1 MDVDE
6 ARVAELKRREII
18 RSIPLIVLV
27 VVMLLLGIVG
37 NSFSIAFYGFHRRKT
52 VTDFLIASLAANDF
66 LACFVFC
73 DEIPIAFQAF
83 TFTDVTGCKC
93 VFFLNNW
100 MLVNS
105 VILLTVIA
113 VDRYRRVCH
122 PFSRQM
128 SKEVALRIV
137 IAVTFM
143 TFCLTLREP
152 FLADIV
158 TKPIKMNDN
167 TTLYGYFC
175 SHTDDESAVAVIKA
189 SHIMNITIFASA
201 VLVIII
207 VYSFIAKAI
216 VKTRS
221 AVLRHP
227 VESSSSTNTNNVE
240 TNIVE
245 TINAEANNVVINIV
259 EKNNVETNNVERH
272 KVDNNNVKTSIVETS
287 NTETNTVEIN
297 NIETD
302 SGKINIVENINVEMN
317 NVEMNR
323 VDNNNAETSI
333 VETSN
338 IETNIVETNTV
349 QTNQSETH
357 NVEKQASESVG
368 NDNNAFEDES
378 QSACAISSLSERL
391 SQLENSQSLSTAS
404 DASSK
409 MKSTTL
415 KKEAARSKSVARQPR
430 DRRSTG
436 GNTFRS
442 GGSREHSHAEKR
454 VTIMITAFT
463 IVSILSF
470 VPYFAVN
477 LFVPRHVITEDNLSN
492 MWKKTGRQFY
502 MLNCVVN
509 PYVMCCFNN
518 TFRRY
523 VKNFFCQ
530 KTCHSCNCTRSN

>member
-18 RSIPLIVLV
+18 RGIPLMVLV

-37 NSFSIAFYGFHRRKT
+37 NSFSIAFYGFRRRKT

-66 LACFVFC
+66 LACLVFC

-83 TFTDVTGCKC
+83 TFTDVTGCKF

-105 VILLTVIA
+105 VMLLTVIA

-128 SKEVALRIV
+128 SKDVALRIV

-201 VLVIII
+201 ILVIII
-207 VYSFIAKAI
+207 VYSFIANAI

-240 TNIVE
+240 INIVE
-245 TINAEANNVVINIV
+245 TINADANNAVINIV
-259 EKNNVETNNVERH
+259 EKNNVETNNAERH
-272 KVDNNNVKTSIVETS
+272 KVDNNNVKTSNVET
-287 NTETNTVEIN
+287 NNVEIN

-302 SGKINIVENINVEMN
+302 SGKINIVENIDVETN
-317 NVEMNR
+317 NVEMNS
-323 VDNNNAETSI
+323 VENNNAELNI
-333 VETSN
+333 AETSN
-338 IETNIVETNTV
+338 IDTNIVETNRV

-391 SQLENSQSLSTAS
+391 SQPENSQNLSTES

-409 MKSTTL
+409 MKSTL
-415 KKEAARSKSVARQPR
+415 KKETARSKSVTRQPR

-436 GNTFRS
+436 RDTIRS
-442 GGSREHSHAEKR
+442 GESRENSHAEKR

-463 IVSILSF
+463 MASVLSF

-492 MWKKTGRQFY
+492 MWKKIGRQFY

-523 VKNFFCQ
+523 VTNFFYQ
-530 KTCHSCNCTRSN
+530 KTCQSCNCTGSN